1 MVVMSGGVT
10 LETKATLE
18 RKPTG
23 GFMQMTGLI
32 GRRGLLVLALGL
44 AALVGDPVRALAR
57 ELPDYNAKAGMLTVG
72 KDAERPDAE
81 IFHMDYTLKGANPAT
96 RPVTFVFNGGPG
108 AASIYLHLS
117 AIGPKTIVTAGDGS
131 FPTASARL
139 EANPDSW
146 IGFTDLVF
154 IDPVGTGYSR
164 MLPGPNG
171 APGDPTPYYGVEGD
185 LDVIARFIRQ
195 WLTVNNRWASPKAI
209 AGESYGGR
217 RVAALT
223 KLLPEQYAVNLHRAI
238 LISPD
243 IKVEVETTQ
252 PFSIVYPMSLLPSY
266 AAIAAHHK
274 LNKLGTDPAAMKAV
288 EDYALSGYV
297 TGLMSLG
304 RMDAREQAAF
314 YTKVGSLIGIAPELI
329 ERYRGW
335 VPPHIFAS
343 SLLADRGLVIDR
355 YDGTQASDNP
365 RPEDQGS
372 LILDRSVTILSG
384 VLLPPFMDYVRKDLG
399 YVTNRPYIPLN
410 LDVNQA
416 WNRSSNLGGP
426 DDIGI
431 ALAQNTDLK
440 VLVVHGYHDLVTNY
454 FLSRYV
460 LEQSMRA
467 KGARERLFFGT
478 YPGGHMFYLRKG
490 SRAEFTA
497 DVRGFFEST
506 PKTTGRS
513 SSTLLPSAL
522 PISGYSHRQDFANSL
537 INR

>member
-1 MVVMSGGVT
+1 
-10 LETKATLE
+10 
-18 RKPTG
+18 
-23 GFMQMTGLI
+23 MTRLI
-32 GRRGLLVLALGL
+32 RRRRLLVLALGL
-44 AALVGDPVRALAR
+44 AALVAGPVRAVAR
-57 ELPDYNAKAGMLTVG
+57 ELPNYSARAGMLTIG

-81 IFHMDYTLKGANPAT
+81 IFHVAYTLKGANPAT

-117 AIGPKTIVTAGDGS
+117 AIGPKTIATAGDGS
-131 FPTASARL
+131 FPVASARL
-139 EANPDSW
+139 EVNPDSW

-164 MLPGPNG
+164 MLPGSNG
-171 APGDPTPYYGVEGD
+171 APRDPTPYYGVEGD
-185 LDVIARFIRQ
+185 LHAIASFIRQ

-209 AGESYGGR
+209 AGESYGGK

-243 IKVEVETTQ
+243 INVEVDTTQ
-252 PFSIVYPMSLLPSY
+252 PFALVYPMSLLPSY
-266 AAIAAHHK
+266 AAIAAHHG
-274 LNKLGTDPAAMKAV
+274 LNNLGTDPAAMKAV
-288 EDYALSGYV
+288 EDYALNGFV
-297 TGLMSLG
+297 TDLVSLG
-304 RMDAREQAAF
+304 RMDAKAQAAF
-314 YTKVGSLIGIAPELI
+314 YAKVGKLIGFDPKLI
-329 ERYRGW
+329 ERHRGR
-335 VPPHIFAS
+335 VSPQIFVT
-343 SLLADRGLVIDR
+343 SLLANRGLVLDR

-365 RPEDQGS
+365 RPEEQVLS
-372 LILDRSVTILSG
+372 ILDRSITVLSG
-384 VLLPPFMDYVRKDLG
+384 VLLTPFMDYVRKDLG

-410 LDVNQA
+410 LDVNKA
-416 WNRSSNLGGP
+416 WNRSSDLGGP

-431 ALAQNTDLK
+431 AMAQNTDLK

-497 DVRGFFEST
+497 DVRGFFAAT
-506 PKTTGRS
+506 PRTTGRS
-513 SSTLLPSAL
+513 SSTLLPSPLAI
-522 PISGYSHRQDFANSL
+522 PGYSHRQNFAQSPY
-537 INR
+537 

>member
-1 MVVMSGGVT
+1 MIH
-10 LETKATLE
+10 
-18 RKPTG
+18 
-23 GFMQMTGLI
+23 LI
-32 GRRGLLVLALGL
+32 RRRQLLVLALGL
-44 AALVGDPVRALAR
+44 AALIAGPVRAVAR
-57 ELPDYNAKAGMLTVG
+57 ELPDYNAKASMLTVG
-72 KDAERPDAE
+72 KDPERPDAE
-81 IFHMDYTLKGANPAT
+81 IFHVAYTLKGANPAT

-117 AIGPKTIVTAGDGS
+117 AIGPKTIATAGDGS

-139 EANPDSW
+139 EVNPDSW

-154 IDPVGTGYSR
+154 IDPIGTGYSR
-164 MLPGPNG
+164 MLPSPNG

-195 WLTVNNRWASPKAI
+195 WLTVNKRWASPKAI
-209 AGESYGGR
+209 AGESYGGK

-238 LISPD
+238 LISPEINVD
-243 IKVEVETTQ
+243 VDKTQ
-252 PFSIVYPMSLLPSY
+252 PFAIVSPMSLLPSY
-266 AAIAAHHK
+266 AAIAAHHR
-274 LNKLGTDPAAMKAV
+274 LNNLGTDPAAIKAV
-288 EDYALSGYV
+288 EDYALNGFV
-297 TGLMSLG
+297 TGLVSLG

-314 YTKVGSLIGIAPELI
+314 YTKVGSLIGLEPKLI
-329 ERYRGW
+329 ERYRGR
-335 VPPHIFAS
+335 VAPSIFVT
-343 SLLADRGLVIDR
+343 SLLANRGLVLDR

-365 RPEDQGS
+365 RPEEQA
-372 LILDRSVTILSG
+372 LNILDRSITILSG
-384 VLLPPFMDYVRKDLG
+384 VLLPPFMEYVRKDLG

-416 WNRSSNLGGP
+416 WNRTSPLGGP

-440 VLVVHGYHDLVTNY
+440 VLVVHGYHDLITNY

-467 KGARERLFFGT
+467 KGARERLFFGV

-490 SRAEFTA
+490 SRAEFAA

-506 PKTTGRS
+506 PRTTGRS
-513 SSTLLPSAL
+513 ASTLLPSPL
-522 PISGYSHRQDFANSL
+522 TMTGYSHRQDFAKQPY
-537 INR
+537 